1 MLLYARLIKS
11 NPYSFYDCHSLGDF
25 KKMYW
30 IPGQEIPGQ
39 ARNDIKGEGMTL
51 RKGNDRKGKGITEK
65 EREWQ

>member
-11 NPYSFYDCHSLGDF
+11 SPYSFYECHSLGDF

-39 ARNDIKGEGMTL
+39 ARNDSKGE
-51 RKGNDRKGKGITEK
+51 GITEK
-65 EREWQ
+65 ERE